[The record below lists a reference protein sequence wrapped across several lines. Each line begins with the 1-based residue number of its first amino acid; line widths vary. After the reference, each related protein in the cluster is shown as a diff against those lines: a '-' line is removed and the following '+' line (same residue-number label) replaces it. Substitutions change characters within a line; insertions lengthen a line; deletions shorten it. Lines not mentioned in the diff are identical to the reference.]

1 MSIFTFIINF
11 YKKYIYNAKVQFIY
25 NMKHGWHYIP
35 VTNHIQYVLGST
47 PSVFCDVLAL
57 EQARNLAS

>member
-1 MSIFTFIINF
+1 
-11 YKKYIYNAKVQFIY
+11 
-25 NMKHGWHYIP
+25 MKHGWHYIP